1 MLHFAQVGHR
11 LSCENN
17 QVRRM
22 DINSYFVFVYVEYSI
37 FRFDKVLV
45 ASLYSARCIILLL
58 KLFFFAFNSILFLWT
73 TYGYDIPALLLLTL
87 FVLQLLL
94 HVLLLWYFWWRS
106 NDSC

>member
-58 KLFFFAFNSILFLWT
+58 KLFFLLLILF
-73 TYGYDIPALLLLTL
+73 
-87 FVLQLLL
+87 
-94 HVLLLWYFWWRS
+94 YFCGRHMGTIS
-106 NDSC
+106 EHYYY